1 MWWNDPVLV
10 GGGVC
15 CLLFSR
21 GNLSMLHFVSCPYRL
36 CVSLNIWRSTGDLSI
51 SWAVYSV
58 AGSLQ
63 GKHFP
68 WTTVFPHLQCQPRGS
83 KTTHIPRMSPRHG
96 SQHAQVLHK
105 PVDKRVIPLLLSS
118 SQLLFSFASST
129 KRMAMDHKSVCAL
142 KVLQHSPTYPHV
154 CVTEMTKSL
163 IGIA

>member
-1 MWWNDPVLV
+1 MIQFWS

-15 CLLFSR
+15 RLLFSR

-36 CVSLNIWRSTGDLSI
+36 CVNPNIWRSTRDVSI
-51 SWAVYSV
+51 SWAVHSV

-68 WTTVFPHLQCQPRGS
+68 STTVFPHLQCQPRGS

-96 SQHAQVLHK
+96 SQHAQALHK
-105 PVDKRVIPLLLSS
+105 PVDKRVIPHLLPS
-118 SQLLFSFASST
+118 SQLLFSFASSI
-129 KRMAMDHKSVCAL
+129 KRMAADHKSVAL
-142 KVLQHSPTYPHV
+142 KVLQHTPTYPHV

-163 IGIA
+163 IAIA